1 MIPVDVALR
10 NGIRGGMR
18 GGGRYKG
25 RKGKGPSDEKQKY
38 YVGIDGEG
46 RDFKIGKD
54 GKREGDHRY
63 TLLAWS
69 DADGIECGYVENDTG
84 LSTVECFDF
93 LLTIPNRAKSFAYA
107 FNYDLT
113 KMFTDVDNESLFKL
127 FRPELRKRPAS
138 SQKFGPFPVPWI
150 PRFAGQ
156 ADQKEEHPGYLLNLQ
171 GTKFTIECPVT
182 KRRRVIWD
190 VFKFF
195 QSKFTSALI
204 DWKVATEA
212 ELTFMSEMKAKR
224 SGVEWKDQS
233 KEDVRKYCLDE
244 CAKMATLAK
253 SLVDAHDDVGLKL
266 KTFYGAGSTGGLVL
280 KKMGIDKEKRNALPE
295 MHEAIACG
303 FFGGRFENSVIG
315 EVEGP
320 LWSYDISSAY
330 PYETTF
336 LPCLQCGRWE
346 LTQKRSDLSK
356 ARVALVH
363 YGLGKAPPGLSWG
376 PFPFRMRNGSI
387 CYPVESGGGWVWDK
401 EFVEGERIY
410 PHVEFKE
417 AWIYISN
424 CKHQPFRAVPEYYL
438 QRLKIGKEGK
448 GIVIKLGINSV
459 YGKLAQ
465 SLGDAPPFQCW
476 IWAGIITSGT
486 RAQILRALSMLKDPA
501 NLLMVATDGIC
512 SRERLVLPEPVET
525 NTGILLDCCDKSV
538 TCDHSV
544 KKIKKPLGGWE
555 EKEVNKGVFFVR
567 PGIYF
572 PLNPTEKELKT
583 VRARGVGRA
592 VMYNAWRL
600 LVAAFEDG
608 QDKITLAEVER
619 FCGAKSSISVSRLP
633 GVPVDEQLITDVEG
647 ILFRGKRVAWDK
659 LVFTRS
665 HQFGEWIKRP
675 VDLSFNPEPKREKVL
690 GPAVYPA
697 GRGGGNPHTRI
708 LQVRKFPMD
717 MPSTPYNRS
726 LESQEALMLKSLNE
740 EMLEQPDGADYCEV
754 SPTDP
759 GFAGVNNQGDISVF
773 DE

>member
-1 MIPVDVALR
+1 MIPVDTKINQSLHSKSRRTAGR
-10 NGIRGGMR
+10 SWGG
-18 GGGRYKG
+18 K
-25 RKGKGPSDEKQKY
+25 KEEKY

-46 RDFKIGKD
+46 RDFKVGKD
-54 GKREGDHRY
+54 GTREDHRY

-69 DADGIECGYVENDTG
+69 DADGIESGYVENDNG

-138 SQKFGPFPVPWI
+138 SQKFGPFPVPWT
-150 PRFAGQ
+150 PPPYDGQ
-156 ADQKEEHPGYLLNLQ
+156 TEEHPGYLLNLQ
-171 GTKFTIECPVT
+171 GTKFTIECPVS

-195 QSKFTSALI
+195 QSKFTAALI
-204 DWKVATEA
+204 DWKVATEE

-224 SGVEWKDQS
+224 SGDDWQNQS
-233 KEDVRKYCLDE
+233 KDEVRRYCLDE
-244 CAKMATLAK
+244 CAKMAVLAK

-266 KTFYGAGSTGGLVL
+266 KTFYGAGSTGGAIL
-280 KKMGIDKEKRNALPE
+280 KKWNIDKEKRVSVPE

-346 LTQKRSDLSK
+346 LTQKRSDLAR

-363 YGLGKAPPGLSWG
+363 YGLGTAPPGLSWG

-387 CYPVESGGGWVWDK
+387 CYPVESGGGWVWDR
-401 EFVEGERIY
+401 EYLEGERIF

-417 AWIYISN
+417 AWIYVPRLAGSGEV
-424 CKHQPFRAVPEYYL
+424 CRHKPFRSVPEYYL

-486 RAQILRALSMLKDPA
+486 RAQILRALSLLKDPA

-525 NTGILLDCCDKSV
+525 NTGILLNCCDKFE
-538 TCDHSV
+538 TCEHEI
-544 KKIKKPLGGWE
+544 KKIRKPLGGWE
-555 EKEVNKGVFFVR
+555 EKEVKKGVFFVR

-572 PLNPTEKELKT
+572 PLNPTQKELKT

-600 LVAAFEDG
+600 LVEAFESG
-608 QDKITLAEVER
+608 QDKISLAEVER
-619 FCGAKSSISVSRLP
+619 FCGAKSSISVSRQP
-633 GVPVDEQLITDVEG
+633 GVPLDETLITDGEVGG
-647 ILFRGKRVAWDK
+647 IMFRGKHVAWDK
-659 LVFTRS
+659 LQFTRS
-665 HQFGEWIKRP
+665 FQFGEWIKRP
-675 VDLSFNPEPKREKVL
+675 VDLTFNPEPKREKEFGDYVKQGSSTRVL
-690 GPAVYPA
+690 
-697 GRGGGNPHTRI
+697 N
-708 LQVRKFPMD
+708 VRKFPLD
-717 MPSTPYNRS
+717 VASTPYNRS
-726 LESQEALMLKSLNE
+726 LESQEALMLKMLNE

-754 SPTDP
+754 TDP
-759 GFAGVNNQGDISVF
+759 SADGVAVF